1 METGGKSKEE
11 FVEWMRNFT
20 RQLALRSIR
29 LFQSLPKTE
38 EARIL
43 GKQFLRSATSVG
55 ANYRAACRARSKAE
69 YFSKLSICVEEAD
82 EVLYWLEL
90 IEEAG
95 IFPSEKLES
104 IRNDFARVLAVLSKA
119 RKSAS
124 T

>member
-104 IRNDFARVLAVLSKA
+104 IRNDFARVLAALSKA

>member
-1 METGGKSKEE
+1 MGESEPGKEE
-11 FVEWMRNFT
+11 FNEWLRGFT
-20 RQLALRSIR
+20 KQLSLRAIKV
-29 LFQSLPKTE
+29 FQKLPQTE

-69 YFSKLSICVEEAD
+69 YFAKLSICVEEPD

-90 IEEAG
+90 LTEAD
-95 IFPSEKLES
+95 IFPLAKLQPLH
-104 IRNDFARVLAVLSKA
+104 NDFLRVLTILAKA
-119 RKSAS
+119 RKS

>member
-1 METGGKSKEE
+1 MEAGEKSKEE
-11 FVEWMRNFT
+11 FVEWVRAFT
-20 RQLALRSIR
+20 KQLALRSVK

-69 YFSKLSICVEEAD
+69 YFAKLSICVEEAD
-82 EVLYWLEL
+82 EVVYWLEL

-95 IFPSEKLES
+95 IFTSEKLEPLKT
-104 IRNDFARVLAVLSKA
+104 DFGRVLAILAKA

-124 T
+124 N